1 MNYRKFACI
10 LLGLLALAIPA
21 PANVGCH
28 VSCVDDCS
36 RWRANVEKLK
46 GEELPAN
53 QKESREANDQL
64 NSGKKN
70 LTQAIKALTVAEAAG
85 VGIGAA
91 NRNRDY
97 WKAKVDTTTRQIAR
111 LKGRERYL
119 NGEISRLETRI
130 KEECPNSIS
139 EPSGGNWEKAIG
151 KWRNKDGSLVFELV
165 DLNKA
170 DREYHPGEPAK
181 VEGYV
186 RKVPPKWPDKIDVG
200 DLIFISKKIEGDTL
214 SGVWISAAEKGD
226 CPSLAIDWSSCTLQ
240 IDKSGDTLTLKSESK
255 RYWVTKCEWSDK
267 IESETFTYYRVKVE

>member
-1 MNYRKFACI
+1 
-10 LLGLLALAIPA
+10 
-21 PANVGCH
+21 
-28 VSCVDDCS
+28 
-36 RWRANVEKLK
+36 
-46 GEELPAN
+46 
-53 QKESREANDQL
+53 
-64 NSGKKN
+64 
-70 LTQAIKALTVAEAAG
+70 
-85 VGIGAA
+85 
-91 NRNRDY
+91 
-97 WKAKVDTTTRQIAR
+97 
-111 LKGRERYL
+111 
-119 NGEISRLETRI
+119 
-130 KEECPNSIS
+130 
-139 EPSGGNWEKAIG
+139 
-151 KWRNKDGSLVFELV
+151 VFELV